1 MEENKT
7 FAPEQ
12 IVESVA
18 EALTVVELEERFELT
33 AAALDSARCSGNK
46 VK

>member
-7 FAPEQ
+7 IAPEQ
-12 IVESVA
+12 TPESLV
-18 EALTVVELEERFELT
+18 EALTVIELEERFELT

-46 VK
+46 R